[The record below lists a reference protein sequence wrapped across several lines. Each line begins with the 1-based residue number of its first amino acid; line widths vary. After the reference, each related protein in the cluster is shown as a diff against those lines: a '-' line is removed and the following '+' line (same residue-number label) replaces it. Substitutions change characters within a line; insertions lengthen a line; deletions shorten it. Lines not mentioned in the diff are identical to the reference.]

1 MTKVSILM
9 PVYNAEQYVAQAIR
23 SVLSQSFSDWELIL
37 INDGSIDKSES
48 IIKQFD
54 DNRIYYLKN
63 SSNIGLIKTLN
74 KGIDL
79 CQGKYIARMDAD
91 DISHP
96 DRLKYQVD
104 FMERNPSYLMCGTDA
119 AVIDN
124 DDTITGKIRNFTNN
138 RLLKINLLFT
148 TPFIHP
154 SVMVKRETLS
164 ENKYD
169 ESYKH
174 VEDFELWCRIAKLG
188 DVANISKDLI
198 RYRWHNTNVSVV
210 NNRIQGELKKK
221 IITDELVT
229 ALDIYPS
236 EKELYCHLITFNLY
250 RMGNKLDIS
259 VGDFDDIAN
268 WFSKLIRQNNEK
280 EVYSKN
286 DLIAFLWARWFV
298 LCISQKKRERAFSP
312 SFASYN
318 LLVLWKLFKILFFFR
333 KK

>member
-9 PVYNAEQYVAQAIR
+9 PVYNAERYLAQAIK
-23 SVLSQSFSDWELIL
+23 SVLAQSFTDWELIL

-48 IIKQFD
+48 IIKQFED
-54 DNRIYYLKN
+54 DRIYYLKN
-63 SSNIGLIKTLN
+63 TSNIGLIKTLN

-96 DRLKYQVD
+96 DRLKKQVD
-104 FMERNPSYLMCGTDA
+104 FMENNPNYLMCGTDA

-124 DDTITGKIRNFTNN
+124 NNTRTGRIRNLTRNS
-138 RLLKINLLFT
+138 LLKINLLFS

-154 SVMVKRETLS
+154 SVMIKNEVLKQ
-164 ENKYD
+164 NKYD

-188 DVANISKDLI
+188 KIANIQKDLI
-198 RYRWHNTNVSVV
+198 DYRWHNTNVSVV
-210 NNRIQGELKKK
+210 NNRIQSELKKK

-229 ALDIYPS
+229 LLDIYPS
-236 EKELYCHLITFNLY
+236 EKELYCHMITFNLY
-250 RMGNKLDIS
+250 HMGNKLDIS
-259 VGDFDDIAN
+259 VDDFNDIDI
-268 WFSKLIRQNNEK
+268 WFSKLIRQNYAK
-280 EVYSKN
+280 KVYN
-286 DLIAFLWARWFV
+286 QTNLIAFLWSRWFV
-298 LCISQKKRERAFSP
+298 LCVSQNKFSQAFSP
-312 SFASYN
+312 SFATYKFT
-318 LLVLWKLFKILFFFR
+318 VLSRLFRLTLFLR